1 MYSDSRSKAGKFD
14 VVPLPRGRAGGVGEP
29 MLGEP
34 RIGEPRIGEPRIG
47 EPMPPAVARAADL
60 VAQAAA
66 TIDELVSYGQNISD
80 VSERGILHYRQLAGT
95 ARDKVDTLQK
105 QLSTLRAEY
114 EGLLT
119 SSNERIETLER
130 TVREQAAEL
139 EKLRAIMWPGL
150 RT

>member
-14 VVPLPRGRAGGVGEP
+14 VVTLPRGRAGSVGEP
-29 MLGEP
+29 V
-34 RIGEPRIGEPRIG
+34 
-47 EPMPPAVARAADL
+47 PPAVARAADL

-66 TIDELVSYGQNISD
+66 TIDELVSYGQNVSD
-80 VSERGILHYRQLAGT
+80 VSERGILHYRQLAST

-105 QLSTLRAEY
+105 QVSTLRAEY
-114 EGLLT
+114 EGLLA

-150 RT
+150 RS